1 MRLRALLA
9 LASVIVFSCS
19 HADSGAPARGPATP
33 LDPATTGTIEGTVSL
48 DGPPPAATR
57 LRLAGDPACTAAH
70 GQSVDAGDLPAQEG
84 GLGNVFVYVAHGLE
98 GRVFER
104 PKEPVTIDQRGCL
117 YMPRVSGAQTGQLIE
132 FVNSDPTLHN
142 VHTEAKNSSGTN
154 FGMAVQGGRRSI
166 HIDAPEVMV
175 QVRCDVHPWMRAY
188 LGVLDHPY
196 FAVTPSDGRFRL
208 GDVPAGDY
216 TLAVW
221 HERLGTRELRVT
233 VRAQQATRA
242 VFAFTS
248 RALSA
253 AE

>member
-1 MRLRALLA
+1 MRLRGLLA
-9 LASVIVFSCS
+9 LASLIVFSCS
-19 HADSGAPARGPATP
+19 RADSGAPARGPATP

-48 DGPPPAATR
+48 EGAPPAANR

-70 GQSVDAGDLPAQEG
+70 GESVDAGDRLVEG
-84 GLGNVFVYVAHGLE
+84 GRVANVFVYVAHGLE

-117 YMPRVSGAQTGQLIE
+117 YLPRIGGAQTGQPIE

-142 VHTEAKNSSGTN
+142 VHTEAKNSSGMN
-154 FGMAVQGGRRSI
+154 FGMAVQGARRSI

-175 QVRCDVHPWMRAY
+175 LVRCDVHPWMRAY

-196 FAVTPSDGRFRL
+196 FAVTPSDGSFRL
-208 GDVPAGDY
+208 GNVPAGDY

-221 HERLGTRELRVT
+221 HERFGSQERKVGVRPQQVT
-233 VRAQQATRA
+233 TAEIR
-242 VFAFTS
+242 FA
-248 RALSA
+248 SA
-253 AE
+253 PR